1 MCQIF
6 YNSYFPLFWN
16 FIFFYS
22 ELRYGWKITNQYKI
36 KGLVGIDNIVTS
48 KAILYVESF
57 IILILY
63 EELSILGI
71 PGYTY
76 DID

>member
-1 MCQIF
+1 M
-6 YNSYFPLFWN
+6 L
-16 FIFFYS
+16 
-22 ELRYGWKITNQYKI
+22 QYKI

>member
-1 MCQIF
+1 MK
-6 YNSYFPLFWN
+6 NN
-16 FIFFYS
+16 
-22 ELRYGWKITNQYKI
+22 EYKI
-36 KGLVGIDNIVTS
+36 KGLVSIDNIVTS

-71 PGYTY
+71 LGYTH